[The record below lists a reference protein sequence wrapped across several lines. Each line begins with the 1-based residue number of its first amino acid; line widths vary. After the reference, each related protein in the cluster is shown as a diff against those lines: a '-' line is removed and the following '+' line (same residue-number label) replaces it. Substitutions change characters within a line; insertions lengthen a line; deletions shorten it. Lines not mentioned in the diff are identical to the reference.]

1 MAALRAEYHG
11 ISRRADILVSVRL
24 REIQLLKIEKSK
36 KTGKKVVK
44 KYPEHGVFS
53 DYFFVLRAD
62 AKAVKALEI
71 LRFWFFRCAESH
83 GNSRSKII

>member
-1 MAALRAEYHG
+1 MAYIKNYWRRLKDDSEYHG
-11 ISRRADILVSVRL
+11 ISRLLKKSFAVRL

-36 KTGKKVVK
+36 KIGKKVVK

-53 DYFFVLRAD
+53 DYFFALRAD

-71 LRFWFFRCAESH
+71 LRF
-83 GNSRSKII
+83 

>member
-1 MAALRAEYHG
+1 M
-11 ISRRADILVSVRL
+11 RL
-24 REIQLLKIEKSK
+24 NFKKSK
-36 KTGKKVVK
+36 NRKKIGKKVVK

-71 LRFWFFRCAESH
+71 LRFLFSVCAESH
-83 GNSRSKII
+83 GNSRSKIK